1 MKKILF
7 VCMAFAM
14 LCCCSC
20 TSENEDFETKT
31 TTMESTSNVSKLTA
45 QMRALHE
52 GVSFRDM
59 QDLSTRSG
67 GFGWTKK
74 DRTII
79 VSADA
84 CGGLFGFKRG
94 GGLWGTILCAASS
107 SAFAAVTTYFNLNIV
122 PIVNHNEIMRTCN
135 VQANETRNDSIGY
148 FHNLIEYELIQQEP
162 NLRSMSAFQLMAK
175 TDSVASALLPS
186 YLPLISQTVTARFQ
200 MTQGLNTLKNINT
213 DSSMSFIEYIDAL
226 ESSFPFIADEIE
238 FMAQYIYDIYY
249 ANEDVD
255 EYTRDIV
262 WMIDHANGDGDM
274 LALRHAVLIAY
285 SSILYNNNTIVSNN

>member
-20 TSENEDFETKT
+20 TSENENFEKESPVV
-31 TTMESTSNVSKLTA
+31 ESTSNVSQLTA
-45 QMRALHE
+45 QMRALH
-52 GVSFRDM
+52 GDVSFRDM
-59 QDLSTRSG
+59 QEPYTRSG
-67 GFGWTKK
+67 GFGWTKR
-74 DRTII
+74 DRAII

-94 GGLWGTILCAASS
+94 GGFWGTLLCAASS
-107 SAFAAVTTYFNLNIV
+107 SAFAAITTYFNLDIIPTVDIRNC
-122 PIVNHNEIMRTCN
+122 MRTCN
-135 VQANETRNDSIGY
+135 VRDHETINDSIGY
-148 FHNLIEYELIQQEP
+148 YHNMIEYELIQQEP
-162 NLRSMSAFQLMAK
+162 NLRSLSALQMMVK
-175 TDSVASALLPS
+175 TDSIASALLPS
-186 YLPLISQTVTARFQ
+186 YLPLNTQTVATRFQ

-226 ESSFPFIADEIE
+226 ESSFPFIVDEIE

-249 ANEDVD
+249 ANEDAD

-274 LALRHAVLIAY
+274 LALRNAVLIAY
-285 SSILYNNNTIVSNN
+285 SSILYNDNTIVSNN